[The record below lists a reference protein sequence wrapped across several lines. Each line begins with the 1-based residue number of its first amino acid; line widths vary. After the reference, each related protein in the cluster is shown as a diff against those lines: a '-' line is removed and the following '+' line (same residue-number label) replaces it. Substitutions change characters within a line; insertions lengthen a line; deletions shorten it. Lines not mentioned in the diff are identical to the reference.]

1 MSEYTLYMA
10 TALLITVSVFVLNP
24 AQATSHSFG
33 LGGVVG
39 LEQQMGDSIKMKHFS
54 HGLWFFEWR

>member
-24 AQATSHSFG
+24 AQAVFHPSD
-33 LGGVVG
+33 LRDLAGVVLQSDG
-39 LEQQMGDSIKMKHFS
+39 SIRTRHS
-54 HGLWFFEWR
+54 SR